1 MNYWWYIWGDNSQSL
16 IFLVEAIRH
25 VILVCSSFLGLHA
38 LFIKLIIWLGKVSK
52 LFFTERTMRWHC
64 YNLSVDFDYRFI
76 FTIFKFCCF
85 DSWIGLSL
93 IVEIFLH
100 IIFIFSKDEV
110 SLLLTNWT
118 ILIVTILM
126 DLDSRL
132 RHKSCIREWDHRIS
146 IWFLELLRQ
155 LITKLLLLHMFF
167 TAFDNTIFPVFVSTF
182 WAFHACQSVSILML
196 ELWLNRILDLHSFMR
211 SASSILWSSNIWR
224 TMHLIT
230 RRTHLQKVLWLLLS
244 VCFDLAPLSVAL
256 ILASVHAIFSN
267 ASLLL

>member
-25 VILVCSSFLGLHA
+25 VILVSGSFLGLHA
-38 LFIKLIIWLGKVSK
+38 LFIELIIWLGKVRK
-52 LFFTERTMRWHC
+52 LFFTERTMRWYS
-64 YNLSVDFDYRFI
+64 YNLSVDFNYRFI

-118 ILIVTILM
+118 TLIVTILM
-126 DLDSRL
+126 DLNSGL
-132 RHKSCIREWDHRIS
+132 RYITCIWERNHRIS
-146 IWFLELLRQ
+146 IRFLELFRQ
-155 LITKLLLLHMFF
+155 LIAKLLLLHIFF

-182 WAFHACQSVSILML
+182 RAFHASQFILILIL
-196 ELWLNRILDLHSFMR
+196 ELWLNRILDLHRLMR
-211 SASSILWSSNIWR
+211 STSSIFWSSNLWR
-224 TMHLIT
+224 TVHLIT
-230 RRTHLQKVLWLLLS
+230 WRTHFQKVLWLLLS
-244 VCFDLAPLSVAL
+244 MCFNFSSLRDAL
-256 ILASVHAIFSN
+256 IFTSVHAIFSN